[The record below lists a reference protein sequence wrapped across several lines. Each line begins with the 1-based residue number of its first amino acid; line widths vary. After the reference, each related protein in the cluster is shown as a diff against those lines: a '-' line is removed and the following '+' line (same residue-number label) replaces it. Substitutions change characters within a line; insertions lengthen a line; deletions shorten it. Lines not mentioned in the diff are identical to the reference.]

1 MAHKMGAGSTKN
13 TRDSKGQRLGVKI
26 FGNQYA
32 KSGSI
37 IVRQR
42 GTKFKPGI
50 SVGCGKDHTLFA
62 LEEGKVH
69 FRNNGFVDVIP
80 EIAKKSTYFHNKF
93 FFFFFFIITK
103 SIVEF

>member
-26 FGNQYA
+26 FGDQRA

-42 GTKFKPGI
+42 GTKFKPGKF
-50 SVGCGKDHTLFA
+50 VGCGKDHTLYA
-62 LEEGKVH
+62 LSAGIVH
-69 FRNNGFVDVIP
+69 FNKTGYIDIIP
-80 EIAKKSTYFHNKF
+80 DTQE
-93 FFFFFFIITK
+93 
-103 SIVEF
+103 

>member
-26 FGNQYA
+26 FGNQRA

-42 GTKFKPGI
+42 GTKFKPGN
-50 SVGCGKDHTLFA
+50 SVGCGKDHTLYA
-62 LEEGKVH
+62 LTEGTVH
-69 FRNNGFVDVIP
+69 FSKTGFIDIIP
-80 EIAKKSTYFHNKF
+80 YTI
-93 FFFFFFIITK
+93 
-103 SIVEF
+103 